1 MNNIVWILKPL
12 KDNSNYIDL
21 VVNLSNKEGVD
32 LSNYDVSQ
40 VSSVVYSFKDEIVE
54 HLLNNGFSSLISA
67 DLLLEDVVAKD
78 TPANKI
84 IPLLQRY
91 LDKIGIKDELIIVD
105 PYFFAK
111 SKNPDY
117 VTIVIQVL
125 AKYLLQIT
133 QLIFITNYSIDATLK
148 AAIEFSLKKLNPSLN
163 IIHQLSYD
171 YHDRFWI
178 SGDREKGVVMGTSLN
193 GLGNKLALVDRLNIV
208 DVRLIVK
215 ELISDGLI

>member
-1 MNNIVWILKPL
+1 MNHIVWILKPL

-21 VVNLSNKEGVD
+21 VVNLSNKKGVD

-54 HLLNNGFSSLISA
+54 YLLNNGFSSLISA
-67 DLLLEDVVAKD
+67 DLLLEDVVAKG

-91 LDKIGIKDELIIVD
+91 LDKIDIKDELIIVD

-125 AKYLLQIT
+125 ARYLPQIT

-215 ELISDGLI
+215 ELISDSLI